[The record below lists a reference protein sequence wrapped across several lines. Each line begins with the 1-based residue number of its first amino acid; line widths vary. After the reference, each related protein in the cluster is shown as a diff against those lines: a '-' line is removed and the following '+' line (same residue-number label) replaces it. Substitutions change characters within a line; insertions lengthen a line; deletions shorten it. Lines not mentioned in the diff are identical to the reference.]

1 MVRTRHQRTVP
12 LLLVVIAV
20 LLVAARVAAHFF
32 APEAQKNQ
40 HVRWVPLEQAGS
52 LAASLNRILLVDF
65 TADWC
70 APCHL
75 LDAEV
80 FSDPV
85 LAKEINERFIPVRV
99 IDRMREEGRNSPNV
113 EALER
118 RYNVQSFPTV
128 LFVNADGTE
137 RARMEGYGGPEEF
150 RRVMESIR

>member
-1 MVRTRHQRTVP
+1 MVRTKHQRTVP
-12 LLLVVIAV
+12 LLLVVIAL

-32 APEAQKNQ
+32 ADAPKNQ
-40 HVRWVPLEQAGS
+40 LVRWVPLENAGS
-52 LAASLNRILLVDF
+52 LAASSNRILLIDF

-99 IDRMREEGRNSPNV
+99 IDRMREEGRNSPSV

-118 RYNVQSFPTV
+118 RYSVRSFPTV
-128 LFVNADGTE
+128 LFVDADGTE